1 MEAYNLALKKGLTLS
16 EIMILL
22 NGNVIWAD
30 KELLELQ
37 IERAGAADIMS
48 DILAFTKSGSLIL
61 TGLINEQS
69 VRTAFI
75 TEVRAIVY
83 VRGKKPTP
91 DAIELA
97 REKRIPLFSTGYH
110 MYEACGILYL
120 NGIIGNTN
128 DEWENNNDEQKQS
141 I

>member
-22 NGNVIWAD
+22 RGDVIWAD

-48 DILAFTKSGSLIL
+48 DVLAFTKPGSLIL

-91 DAIELA
+91 DTIELA
-97 REKRIPLFSTGYH
+97 REKRIPLFSTSYH

-120 NGIIGNTN
+120 NGIIGNSN
-128 DEWENNNDEQKQS
+128 GEWENNNDEQKQS
-141 I
+141 V